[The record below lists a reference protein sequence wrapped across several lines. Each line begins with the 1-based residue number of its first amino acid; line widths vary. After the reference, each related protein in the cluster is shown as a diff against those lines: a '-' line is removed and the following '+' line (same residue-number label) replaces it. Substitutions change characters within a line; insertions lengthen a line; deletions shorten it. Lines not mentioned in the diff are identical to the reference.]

1 MNRHV
6 SIVAAGFRFSGFLV
20 GAPSAL
26 SLIGAV
32 AAAIVLQFRPAPDAS
47 KPLDIKTYGLV
58 GLLNNGARAVNHG
71 VNALLG
77 AAEVFCLFL
86 AAASLAVVL
95 FAVLLW
101 FIGRGLGRRM
111 LWARIGASLLCAVL
125 TLISAL
131 ALTSVSRGGEPVA
144 ALFLGV
150 WLYALWAL
158 LFRYA

>member
-6 SIVAAGFRFSGFLV
+6 SIVAAGFRFSGFLI

-26 SLIGAV
+26 SLIGAA
-32 AAAIVLQFRPAPDAS
+32 AAAIFLQFRPAPDAS
-47 KPLDIKTYGLV
+47 KPLDLKTYGLV
-58 GLLNNGARAVNHG
+58 GLLSNGARAVNHG

-77 AAEVFCLFL
+77 AAEMFCLFL
-86 AAASLAVVL
+86 AAASLAIAL

-101 FIGRGLGRRM
+101 FIGRGLGRRV
-111 LWARIGASLLCAVL
+111 LWARIGASLLCVVL
-125 TLISAL
+125 TLMSVVT
-131 ALTSVSRGGEPVA
+131 LTSVSHGGEPVA

-150 WLYALWAL
+150 SLYALWTL